1 MMLLDTCVL
10 LWLAAD
16 TTAISAQAAE
26 LIRNTPEGLFVSA
39 ISTFEVGQ
47 KAAAGKLS
55 LPRPVDDWFAAMMQ
69 WHGLHEI
76 PVSGVIA
83 ARATLLPAVHRDP
96 FDRLLIATA
105 QEHRLKLLTPDTTI
119 AKYPNLDTLW

>member
-16 TTAISAQAAE
+16 TTAISARAAD

-39 ISTFEVGQ
+39 ISAFEVGQ
-47 KAAAGKLS
+47 KASAGKLS
-55 LPRPVDDWFAAMMQ
+55 LPRPVDAWFAAMLQ

-83 ARATLLPAVHRDP
+83 ARATLLPAIHRDP

-105 QEHRLKLLTPDTTI
+105 QEHQLKLLTPDLTI
-119 AKYPNLDTLW
+119 AKYPNLQTFW